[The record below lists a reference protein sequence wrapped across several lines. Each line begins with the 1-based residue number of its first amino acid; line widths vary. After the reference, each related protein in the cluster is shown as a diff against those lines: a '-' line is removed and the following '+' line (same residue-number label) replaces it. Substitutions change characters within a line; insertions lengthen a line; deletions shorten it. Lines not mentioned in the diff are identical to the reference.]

1 MSQDRTSLWQKIRT
15 LVQLDLGRNE
25 PSPMTPPQRQV
36 IRGRHRKPSKRRAAA
51 VAIGVGSLA
60 DLSGQ
65 GTYHL
70 MQSMVQAQEHGQ
82 TMASLW
88 DTASTDLRQGFRQ
101 LPSDSSQPKYGQS

>member
-1 MSQDRTSLWQKIRT
+1 MKALS
-15 LVQLDLGRNE
+15 QLDLGRNE
-25 PSPMTPPQRQV
+25 PSP
-36 IRGRHRKPSKRRAAA
+36 IRGRHRKPSKSKRPAAA

-65 GTYHL
+65 GTYNL
-70 MQSMVQAQEHGQ
+70 MQSIVQAQEHGQ

-88 DTASTDLRQGFRQ
+88 DTASNDLRQGFRQ